1 MDIAVRGLVP
11 YLPGPG
17 RAPRWWIAAGRYAAE
32 RLELTELCEQ
42 TEPPQPAAGACV
54 CGLGAPCSLPRAF
67 VEHLGL
73 GGERGEVLRTL
84 QRPTTR
90 RLLREVRAFAMRQP
104 HGQRHPLR
112 TPEESSS
119 ALARHR
125 LPLFK
130 AALPLLRVARALPWT
145 PQEPP
150 YVVEVD
156 LPCFLAGLGLPST
169 RLAGA
174 LPEAVERRVQVLEA
188 LSSGTAGFVLQSP
201 RDAAL
206 ASFPALAA
214 VVAASAAAWTHRNAP
229 APSTAP
235 TDAWFPSPK

>member
-1 MDIAVRGLVP
+1 MDIAVRGLAP

-17 RAPRWWIAAGRYAAE
+17 RAPRWWIATGRHTAE
-32 RLELTELCEQ
+32 RLGLTELYEQ
-42 TEPPQPAAGACV
+42 AEPPQPADGACV
-54 CGLGAPCSLPRAF
+54 CGLAAPCSLPHAF

-73 GGERGEVLRTL
+73 GGERDQVLRTL
-84 QRPTTR
+84 ESPTTK
-90 RLLREVRAFAMRQP
+90 RLLRQARAFAAGRP

-112 TPEESSS
+112 TPKESTS

-130 AALPLLRVARALPWT
+130 AALPLLRAARALPWT

-156 LPCFLAGLGLPST
+156 VPCFLAGLGLPST

-174 LPEAVERRVQVLEA
+174 LPQALERRMQVLDA
-188 LSSGTAGFVLQSP
+188 LSSGGAGFALESP
-201 RDAAL
+201 REPAVT
-206 ASFPALAA
+206 SFPALAA
-214 VVAASAAAWTHRNAP
+214 VVAAAAAAWAHRNPP
-229 APSTAP
+229 APSVPAP
-235 TDAWFPSPK
+235 DAWFPCP